1 MSTEP
6 GRPLGVPSPGAAR
19 TTPAITSYAQNGED
33 VRLWR
38 VLQTV
43 PNGFY
48 VDVGAAHPR
57 IGSVTQLF
65 YERGWSGINVEPS
78 PVFDLLAVERERD
91 VNLRA
96 VVGPADGVAS
106 LYLTYPDLGL
116 STTDLA
122 AHSHVPDAIDRFEVI
137 EVAQF
142 RLATMLDRY
151 AGGRAIHFL
160 KVDVEGSEAAVL
172 ASNDWGRHRPVI
184 VVVEAVAS
192 WDSRPTHE
200 AWEPALLA
208 HDYDFA
214 AFDGINR
221 FYVANEHAELAA
233 GLAYPLSALDAYE
246 TYELVQSRERAA
258 ALAAQVG
265 ALRDE
270 VERSR
275 ASESLARRAR
285 TEIWR
290 LRELSEDLERYA
302 SALKAEL
309 ADSRTHV
316 DELRLLADH
325 YRHAYESVISSRTW
339 QAGRA
344 AWLVAGPAVHA
355 RTRKLSGAPGA
366 AAPEIP
372 AVTAVG
378 APEVEDEVAPVA
390 MPPADPAWAY
400 ATTVGFPG
408 TAWSF
413 THAELQRDA
422 VLQSLEDTL
431 GRRAWGGRRGL
442 VQPAGECS

>member
-1 MSTEP
+1 M
-6 GRPLGVPSPGAAR
+6 
-19 TTPAITSYAQNGED
+19 
-33 VRLWR
+33 
-38 VLQTV
+38 
-43 PNGFY
+43 
-48 VDVGAAHPR
+48 
-57 IGSVTQLF
+57 
-65 YERGWSGINVEPS
+65 
-78 PVFDLLAVERERD
+78 FDLLAVERD
-91 VNLRA
+91 ATSTSSA
-96 VVGPADGVAS
+96 VVGPDDGVAS

-142 RLATMLDRY
+142 RLATLLDRY
-151 AGGRAIHFL
+151 AGGREIHFL

-200 AWEPALLA
+200 AWEPTLLA

-265 ALRDE
+265 ALHDE

-290 LRELSEDLERYA
+290 LRELSEDLERYT

-309 ADSRTHV
+309 TDSRTHV
-316 DELRLLADH
+316 DELQLLADH
-325 YRHAYESVISSRTW
+325 YRHAYESVISSAPGRRGGPLGWWRGPPSTPRASCPGPPLPDARRHGRGRSRGRGRGG
-339 QAGRA
+339 AGRHA
-344 AWLVAGPAVHA
+344 TGRSRLGLRHHGWVPGYGMVVHA
-355 RTRKLSGAPGA
+355 RRA
-366 AAPEIP
+366 AA
-372 AVTAVG
+372 
-378 APEVEDEVAPVA
+378 
-390 MPPADPAWAY
+390 
-400 ATTVGFPG
+400 
-408 TAWSF
+408 
-413 THAELQRDA
+413 
-422 VLQSLEDTL
+422 
-431 GRRAWGGRRGL
+431 
-442 VQPAGECS
+442 